1 MDCPSCGHANRDSA
15 KFCDQCGRPLAA
27 AAARASVDPRA
38 YTPRHLVERILTGRA
53 ALEGER
59 KQVTVLFADIQDSML
74 LAERLGAEAW
84 HRLLDRFFHLLAE
97 GVHRF
102 EGTINQYT
110 GDGVM
115 ALFGAPLGLE
125 DHAQRACHAALALRD
140 QLAVFAAELAQ
151 RNGPT
156 LAVRMGLNSG
166 EVVVGRIGDDLRMDY
181 TAQGHTVGIAQRV
194 EQLAA
199 PNTACIAQ
207 ATRAL
212 VADAFELRDLGAHA
226 VKGVSEPVRVYVLE
240 RPRPAQARIEALLA
254 RSAARLVGRAGELA
268 ELERALDE
276 AMAGY
281 GQVVG
286 VVGEAGVGK
295 TRLCLELLRRCRARG
310 ATVAQAHCPS
320 HAASVAFLP
329 VLELLRSLFG
339 LATDEPPEVGRGRI
353 RDGLDRITPGGRDA
367 LALVCDF
374 LQLPD
379 ADHPLLLLEEQRRAR
394 MAAFLRRLV
403 QAHRAVGPLVLF
415 VDDLHWADADGEAL
429 LGEIADALGW
439 TPTLLLLN
447 FRPGYRASWM
457 QVPYYRELPL
467 AALSDEATDT
477 LLRRLIGDHA
487 STADLR
493 RLIRERTG
501 GNPFFVEE
509 IVQSLI
515 DGGALADAGGAG
527 GRRRLTLR
535 QPVAELSIPA
545 TIQALLAARLDR
557 LSERDKLVLQAA
569 AVIGPNF
576 SPALLRHALSAEEAA
591 EGGIDA
597 EAVDAA
603 LAALERAEF
612 IRRDTAAAD
621 RDCAFKH
628 PLTQAVAYGSQLAE
642 ARARLHV
649 AVARSLQ
656 ALHADRLGQHAALLA
671 HHFAAAN
678 WTYEATRWRRRAAL
692 RVTSIELGRRPRAR

>member
-1 MDCPSCGHANRDSA
+1 MVIPTDCRACGHANREAA

-27 AAARASVDPRA
+27 AGAPQPADPRA
-38 YTPRHLVERILTGRA
+38 YTPRHLAERILTGRA

-59 KQVTVLFADIQDSML
+59 KQVTVLFADIKDSML
-74 LAERLGAEAW
+74 LAERLGAENW

-102 EGTINQYT
+102 EGTINQFT

-115 ALFGAPLGLE
+115 ALFGAPLALE
-125 DHAQRACHAALALRD
+125 DHAERACHAALALRD
-140 QLAVFAAELAQ
+140 GLAGFGAELQ
-151 RNGPT
+151 RRSGPV
-156 LAVRMGLNSG
+156 LEVRMGLNSG

-207 ATRAL
+207 ATRML
-212 VADAFELRDLGAHA
+212 VADCFELRDLGAQA
-226 VKGVSEPVRVYVLE
+226 IKGVSEPVHVYALE
-240 RPRPAQARIEALLA
+240 RPRPAPARFEAVLA
-254 RSAARLVGRAGELA
+254 RSPTRLVGRARELA
-268 ELERALDE
+268 ELEGALDE

-295 TRLCLELLRRCRARG
+295 TRLCLEFLRRCRARG
-310 ATVAQAHCPS
+310 ATVARAHCPS
-320 HAASVAFLP
+320 HAASGAFLP
-329 VLELLRSLFG
+329 MLELLRSLFG
-339 LATDEPPEVGRGRI
+339 LAVDEPPPAARRRI
-353 RDGLDRITPGGRDA
+353 RVALDRLGPPVSDA
-367 LALVCDF
+367 WGLVCDF

-379 ADHPLLLLEEQRRAR
+379 ADHPLPLLEEQRRAQVVT
-394 MAAFLRRLV
+394 FLRRLV

-415 VDDLHWADADGEAL
+415 VDDLHWIDGDGEAL

-447 FRPGYRASWM
+447 FRPGYRAAWM
-457 QVPYYRELPL
+457 QLPYYRELPL
-467 AALSDEATDT
+467 APLSDEATEA
-477 LLRRLIGDHA
+477 LLRRLIGDHS
-487 STADLR
+487 STVALR
-493 RLIRERTG
+493 QLVRERTG

-515 DGGALADAGGAG
+515 DSGALAGGG
-527 GRRRLTLR
+527 TRRRLTLH
-535 QPVAELSIPA
+535 QPVVELSIPA

-557 LSERDKLVLQAA
+557 LPERDKRVLQAA
-569 AVIGPNF
+569 AVIGTSF
-576 SPALLRHALSAEEAA
+576 STDLLRLVLSADATGA
-591 EGGIDA
+591 GGIDA
-597 EAVDAA
+597 AGIDAA
-603 LAALERAEF
+603 LAALEQADF
-612 IRRDTAAAD
+612 IRRDAAAAD
-621 RDCAFKH
+621 GDCAFKH
-628 PLTQAVAYGSQLAE
+628 PLTQAVTYGSQLAE
-642 ARARLHV
+642 AHARLHV

-656 ALHADRLGQHAALLA
+656 ALHADCLGQHAALLA

-692 RVTSIELGRRPRAR
+692 RVTSIELARRPRQ

>member
-1 MDCPSCGHANRDSA
+1 MDCPSCGHANRDTA
-15 KFCDQCGRPLAA
+15 KFCDECGRPLAA
-27 AAARASVDPRA
+27 AGARAPADPRA

-140 QLAVFAAELAQ
+140 QLAAFAAELAQ

-207 ATRAL
+207 ATQAL

-226 VKGVSEPVRVYVLE
+226 VKGVRELVRVYALE
-240 RPRPAQARIEALLA
+240 RPRPAQARIEAALA
-254 RSAARLVGRAGELA
+254 RSPARMVGRAGELA
-268 ELERALDE
+268 ELERALDD

-339 LATDEPPEVGRGRI
+339 VAADEPAQAGRGRI
-353 RDGLDRITPGGRDA
+353 RDALDRITPGGRDA

-379 ADHPLLLLEEQRRAR
+379 PDHPLLLLEEQRRAR
-394 MAAFLRRLV
+394 VAAFLRRLV

-415 VDDLHWADADGEAL
+415 VDDLHWVDGDGEAL
-429 LGEIADALGW
+429 LGEVADALGW

-447 FRPGYRASWM
+447 FRPGYRAAWM

-493 RLIRERTG
+493 RLIRERTA

-509 IVQSLI
+509 IVRSLI
-515 DGGALADAGGAG
+515 DDGALADAGGAR
-527 GRRRLTLR
+527 GRRRLALR

-557 LSERDKLVLQAA
+557 LPERDKLVLQAA
-569 AVIGPNF
+569 AVIGPSF
-576 SPALLRHALSAEEAA
+576 APALLRHALSAEETGA
-591 EGGIDA
+591 GGIDG

-621 RDCAFKH
+621 RDCTFKH

-678 WTYEATRWRRRAAL
+678 WTFEATRWRRRAAL
-692 RVTSIELGRRPRAR
+692 RVTSIELGRRPRR

>member
-1 MDCPSCGHANRDSA
+1 
-15 KFCDQCGRPLAA
+15 
-27 AAARASVDPRA
+27 
-38 YTPRHLVERILTGRA
+38 
-53 ALEGER
+53 
-59 KQVTVLFADIQDSML
+59 
-74 LAERLGAEAW
+74 
-84 HRLLDRFFHLLAE
+84 
-97 GVHRF
+97 
-102 EGTINQYT
+102 
-110 GDGVM
+110 
-115 ALFGAPLGLE
+115 
-125 DHAQRACHAALALRD
+125 
-140 QLAVFAAELAQ
+140 
-151 RNGPT
+151 
-156 LAVRMGLNSG
+156 MGLNSG

-194 EQLAA
+194 EQIAA
-199 PNTACIAQ
+199 PNTACVAQ
-207 ATRAL
+207 ATHAL
-212 VADAFELRDLGAHA
+212 VADAFELRDLGAHT
-226 VKGVSEPVRVYVLE
+226 VKGVSELVRVYTLE
-240 RPRPAQARIEALLA
+240 RAWPAQARIAAVMA
-254 RSAARLVGRAGELA
+254 RGPARLVGRTSELA
-268 ELERALDE
+268 ALDRALDD

-295 TRLCLELLRRCRARG
+295 TRLCLEVLRRCRARG

-339 LATDEPPEVGRGRI
+339 VADDEPPETGRRKI
-353 RDGLDRITPGGRDA
+353 LDALDRITPGGRDA
-367 LALVCDF
+367 LALVYDF

-379 ADHPLLLLEEQRRAR
+379 PDHPLLLLEEQRRAR

-415 VDDLHWADADGEAL
+415 VDDLHWVDRDGEAL

-447 FRPGYRASWM
+447 FRPGHRAAWM
-457 QVPYYRELPL
+457 QVPYYREVPL

-477 LLRRLIGDHA
+477 LLRRLIGDHQ

-509 IVQSLI
+509 IVQSLV
-515 DGGALADAGGAG
+515 DGGALGRATGAS
-527 GRRRLTLR
+527 GRRRFVLQ

-557 LSERDKLVLQAA
+557 LVERDKLVLQAA
-569 AVIGPNF
+569 SVIGPSF
-576 SPALLRHALSAEEAA
+576 SPTLLRHALSTDATDADSMEAA
-591 EGGIDA
+591 
-597 EAVDAA
+597 AVDAA

-612 IRRDTAAAD
+612 IRRDAAAAD

-628 PLTQAVAYGSQLAE
+628 PLTQAVAYSSQLAE
-642 ARARLHV
+642 SRSRLHV

-656 ALHADRLGQHAALLA
+656 ALNADRLGQHAALLA

-678 WTYEATRWRRRAAL
+678 WTHEANRWRRRAAL
-692 RVTSIELGRRPRAR
+692 RVTSIELGRRPRK